1 MYTLRARRGNPFD
14 ETEPVTHSGDAEVNP
29 DDVPF

>member
-1 MYTLRARRGNPFD
+1 LSGDDVNPFD
-14 ETEPVTHSGDAEVNP
+14 ETEPVTLNGDAEVNP